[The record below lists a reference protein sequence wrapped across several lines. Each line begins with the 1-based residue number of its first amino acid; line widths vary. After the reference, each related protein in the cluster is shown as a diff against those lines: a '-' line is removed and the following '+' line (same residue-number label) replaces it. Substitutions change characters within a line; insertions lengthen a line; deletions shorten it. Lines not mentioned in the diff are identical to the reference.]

1 MAVADKIA
9 GVALSLGALAP
20 GLFNNNLTTPIIGVV
35 VTTVAGSILGTYAAI
50 GYDDA
55 RRPRG
60 QLFLLASSTV
70 IVGAAAAGVVPKFM
84 GWAWSSGGT
93 EAGAAAL
100 FAFAAYYALPPA
112 IKRSVQLI
120 REFKLSDLLPWRK
133 NAPVTPDPDN
143 APAAPTPAGNPDK

>member
-1 MAVADKIA
+1 MAVADKVA
-9 GVALSLGALAP
+9 GVALSAGALLP
-20 GLFNNNLTTPIIGVV
+20 SLLTNDLTTPVIGVV

-100 FAFAAYYALPPA
+100 FAFTAYYALPPA
-112 IKRSVQLI
+112 IKRAVQLI

-133 NAPVTPDPDN
+133 GAAVTPGPDN
-143 APAAPTPAGNPDK
+143 APAAPPPAGDPEK